1 MEKQSLL
8 AEYVY
13 DKLVS
18 QAMVKFDII
27 GASYKTKYKVF
38 FFLLQRQTISSLIC
52 FGHKVNNSH
61 KNNRSTTIGGSKG
74 GVMIPFHARI
84 FYNASRT
91 LASRIWKGK
100 I

>member
-1 MEKQSLL
+1 MEKRSLL

-38 FFLLQRQTISSLIC
+38 FFSYCKDR
-52 FGHKVNNSH
+52 
-61 KNNRSTTIGGSKG
+61 
-74 GVMIPFHARI
+74 PFRA
-84 FYNASRT
+84 
-91 LASRIWKGK
+91 
-100 I
+100 

>member
-18 QAMVKFDII
+18 QVMVNLT
-27 GASYKTKYKVF
+27 SLVHRTKLNTKVF

-84 FYNASRT
+84 F
-91 LASRIWKGK
+91 L
-100 I
+100 